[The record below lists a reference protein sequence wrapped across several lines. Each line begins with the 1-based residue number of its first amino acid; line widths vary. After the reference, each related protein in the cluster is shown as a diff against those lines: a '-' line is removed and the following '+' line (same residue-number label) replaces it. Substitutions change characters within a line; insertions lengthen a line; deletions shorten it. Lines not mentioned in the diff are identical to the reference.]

1 MPGTYATISSPEVM
15 AHIAHWSWLSFWLR
29 ITALHSAQAAPH
41 EWSAV
46 SDTQGRAIHHPGPG
60 LISSLTP
67 QCLKGPENRCRER
80 KVRRNKETCDVNS
93 QIVLTL
99 THYCSKSFTESHLIS
114 PSSNSIRE
122 VITPTSQWEHQGAEA
137 QGHAPRYTVWGD
149 ARAWVQTLAAW
160 LQRHGLCSLHPAL
173 HEGRKEACGRSRQEW

>member
-1 MPGTYATISSPEVM
+1 MPGTYATISSPEVV
-15 AHIAHWSWLSFWLR
+15 AHTAHWSCLSFWLR

-46 SDTQGRAIHHPGPG
+46 SDTQGRAIHHPVPG

-80 KVRRNKETCDVNS
+80 KVRRNKETCDVNT
-93 QIVLTL
+93 QIVLTR
-99 THYCSKSFTESHLIS
+99 THYCSKSFTDSHLIS

-122 VITPTSQWEHQGAEA
+122 VTTPTSPWGHQGAEA
-137 QGHAPRYTVWGD
+137 QGQPPGTQCGEMPEPGFKDYGR
-149 ARAWVQTLAAW
+149 
-160 LQRHGLCSLHPAL
+160 CSLHPVL
-173 HEGRKEACGRSRQEW
+173 HEGRKEACGRSRQEG